1 MSVNDAVDGSSTG
14 IAMCHNGVLGTAKEE
29 PSMDKV
35 STIGIDIAKNVFQVH
50 GIDVEGSVVVRRQ
63 LRRGQMMAFFRK
75 LSPCL
80 VGIEACATAHHW
92 ARQLIGLGH
101 EVKLMPPHYVKPYVK
116 RSKNDA
122 TDAAAICEA
131 VTRPSMRFVSVK
143 SLDQQ
148 AVLVLHRSRELLVRQ
163 RTMLINAIRAHM
175 AEFGLI
181 APAGVPRVKELLA
194 VIADEEDSRLPSVA
208 RTCLKGLV
216 RQFLSLEK
224 EIIAIERRIRRWHRS
239 NEVSQR
245 LETIPGIGPIIASA
259 LTATITNPEV
269 FKSGRE
275 LAAWIGL
282 VPRQSSTGGKQR
294 LGKISKQGDQYL
306 RWLLIAGAMS
316 VVHHAKRRGQSN
328 LPWLADIIDRKPTKV
343 AAVALANKNAR
354 IVWALLRYGETYR
367 SPQSVSAE

>member
-1 MSVNDAVDGSSTG
+1 MNEVITV
-14 IAMCHNGVLGTAKEE
+14 
-29 PSMDKV
+29 
-35 STIGIDIAKNVFQVH
+35 GIDLAKNIFQVH
-50 GIDVEGSVVVRRQ
+50 GVDAEGGVVVRRQ
-63 LRRGQMMAFFRK
+63 LRRSQVMAFFRK
-75 LSPCL
+75 LSPCV
-80 VGIEACATAHHW
+80 VGMEACATAHHW

-143 SLDQQ
+143 GRNQQ
-148 AVLVLHRSRELLVRQ
+148 AVLILHRSRELLIRQ

-194 VIADEEDSRLPSVA
+194 VIADEMDTRLPSVA

-216 RQFLSLEK
+216 RQLSSLDH
-224 EIIAIERRIRRWHRS
+224 EIVTMERRIIRWHRS
-239 NEVSQR
+239 SEVSRR

-269 FKSGRE
+269 FRSGRE

-282 VPRQSSTGGKQR
+282 VPRQNSTGGKQR

-306 RWLLIAGAMS
+306 RWLLVAGAMS
-316 VVHHAKRRGQSN
+316 VVRHAKRRGRTN
-328 LPWLADIIDRKPTKV
+328 LPWLADIMERKPTKV

-354 IVWALLRYGETYR
+354 IVWALLRYGGIYR
-367 SPQSVSAE
+367 SSQSVSAD